1 MSHTAPLLHM
11 EGICKS
17 FGSAQVLREVDL
29 RLDAGEVLAL
39 LGANGAGKSTL
50 VKILCGVYSRDAGT
64 VRLDDQAVRYD
75 RPEEAIAH
83 GVRFLP
89 QEVSILPDLTV
100 AENILIADLPLK
112 RSWLGKQVD
121 RLELRAK
128 AQALLDRLGCDL
140 DLDAPVHQLSAPHK
154 RLVEIARAL
163 AGQARVIVMDEPTA
177 SLADREV
184 QALFAVVERLK
195 AQQIGIIYISHYLD
209 EVFEIADRITV
220 LRDGLNAGDFAT
232 ATASRREV
240 LDAMLGTT
248 VDELYPPRGA
258 SIGEVALEVEN
269 LSLTSTSSVGSP
281 GALDGVSFALHR
293 GEILGVFGLL
303 GSGID
308 QLGRAI
314 YGALGPL
321 PGARIA
327 LGGAPYIPTDPRQ
340 GRDAGIGFVA
350 AERQREGI
358 VPDLG
363 VRANITLPFI
373 DRFVHL
379 FSVSKP
385 REVSHAQSWIDR
397 LGIRA
402 AHLDQ
407 PLRLLSGGNQQ
418 KACLA
423 RWLVEGLKVLILEEP
438 TRGVDVGARHELY
451 LALRQWTQQGLAVL
465 LISSDAEEVAGVC
478 DRSIVLDRGRVSSR
492 FSGGAAPADLLHT
505 PTAKDHP

>member
-1 MSHTAPLLHM
+1 MTTAPPLLAL

-29 RLDAGEVLAL
+29 HLGAGEVLAL

-50 VKILCGVYSRDAGT
+50 VKILCGVYRRDAGA
-64 VRLDDQAVRYD
+64 VRLDGQEVHLT

-89 QEVSILPDLTV
+89 QEVSILPDLSV

-112 RSWLGKQVD
+112 RTWRGQEVD
-121 RLELRAK
+121 RPALREKALE
-128 AQALLDRLGCDL
+128 LLDRLGCDL
-140 DLDAPVHQLSAPHK
+140 DPDQPVHRLSSPHK

-163 AGQARVIVMDEPTA
+163 AGQARIIVMDEPTA
-177 SLADREV
+177 ALTEREA
-184 QALFAVVERLK
+184 QALFAVVERLV

-209 EVFEIADRITV
+209 EVFAISDRIAV
-220 LRDGLNAGDFAT
+220 LRDGLNAGNFAT
-232 ATASRREV
+232 SSAARPEV
-240 LDAMLGTT
+240 LDAMLGTS
-248 VDELYPPRGA
+248 VDELYPPRGEPA
-258 SIGEVALEVEN
+258 EEVALEVKN
-269 LSLTSTSSVGSP
+269 LSLP
-281 GALDGVSFALHR
+281 GALDDVSFAIHR

-308 QLGRAI
+308 QVGRAI

-321 PGARIA
+321 PGTRIT
-327 LGGAPYIPTDPRQ
+327 LGGTPYAPKNPRQ

-363 VRANITLPFI
+363 VSANITLPFI
-373 DRFVHL
+373 DRFVH
-379 FSVSKP
+379 FAAISRP
-385 REVSHAQSWIDR
+385 REQAHAQSWIDR
-397 LGIRA
+397 LSIHA
-402 AHLDQ
+402 THLDQ

-418 KACLA
+418 KVCLA
-423 RWLVEGLKVLILEEP
+423 RWLVEGLAVLILEEP
-438 TRGVDVGARHELY
+438 TRGVDLGARHQLY
-451 LALRQWTQQGLAVL
+451 LALRQWTAKGLAVL

-478 DRSIVLDRGRVSSR
+478 DRAIVLDRGRVSGR
-492 FSGGAAPADLLHT
+492 FAGGASPADLLHA
-505 PTAKDHP
+505 PSAKAPS

>member
-1 MSHTAPLLHM
+1 MGHTAPLLQM
-11 EGICKS
+11 AGICKS

-64 VRLDDQAVRYD
+64 VRLADQAVRYD

-89 QEVSILPDLTV
+89 QEVSVLPDLTV

-112 RSWLGKQVD
+112 RSWLSREVD
-121 RLELRAK
+121 RTALRAK
-128 AQALLDRLGCDL
+128 ARALLDRLGCDL
-140 DLDAPVHQLSAPHK
+140 DPDAPVHQLSAPHK

-177 SLADREV
+177 ALADREV

-232 ATASRREV
+232 ATASRRDV

-258 SIGEVALEVEN
+258 SIGEVALKVEN
-269 LSLTSTSSVGSP
+269 LSLTSASSVGPP
-281 GALDGVSFALHR
+281 GALDSVSFAIHQ

-314 YGALGPL
+314 YGRTRVRCPAHAL
-321 PGARIA
+321 RS
-327 LGGAPYIPTDPRQ
+327 
-340 GRDAGIGFVA
+340 
-350 AERQREGI
+350 
-358 VPDLG
+358 G
-363 VRANITLPFI
+363 VRPIF
-373 DRFVHL
+373 
-379 FSVSKP
+379 
-385 REVSHAQSWIDR
+385 R
-397 LGIRA
+397 LIR
-402 AHLDQ
+402 
-407 PLRLLSGGNQQ
+407 
-418 KACLA
+418 
-423 RWLVEGLKVLILEEP
+423 
-438 TRGVDVGARHELY
+438 VGAATR
-451 LALRQWTQQGLAVL
+451 AL
-465 LISSDAEEVAGVC
+465 
-478 DRSIVLDRGRVSSR
+478 VSSPPNASAR
-492 FSGGAAPADLLHT
+492 ASSPISASAPISPCPLSTVSCACFPCPNPAKQAT
-505 PTAKDHP
+505 RKAGSTA

>member
-1 MSHTAPLLHM
+1 MGHTAPLLQM
-11 EGICKS
+11 AGIGKS

-50 VKILCGVYSRDAGT
+50 VKILCGVYRRDAGT
-64 VRLDDQAVRYD
+64 IRLNDQAVRYD

-89 QEVSILPDLTV
+89 QEVSVLPDLTV
-100 AENILIADLPLK
+100 AENILITDLPLK
-112 RSWLGKQVD
+112 RSCRVD
-121 RLELRAK
+121 RPALH
-128 AQALLDRLGCDL
+128 AQARALLDRLGCDL
-140 DLDAPVHQLSAPHK
+140 APDALVHRLSAPHK

-163 AGQARVIVMDEPTA
+163 AGQARIIVMDEPTA
-177 SLADREV
+177 ALADREV
-184 QALFAVVERLK
+184 QTLFAVIERLK
-195 AQQIGIIYISHYLD
+195 EQQIGVIYISHYLD
-209 EVFEIADRITV
+209 EVFAIADRITV
-220 LRDGLNAGDFAT
+220 LRDGLNAGDFAP

-248 VDELYPPRGA
+248 VDELYPPHGA
-258 SIGEVALEVEN
+258 PVGEVALEVEN
-269 LSLTSTSSVGSP
+269 LSLP
-281 GALDGVSFALHR
+281 DALDSVSFALHR
-293 GEILGVFGLL
+293 GEIFGVFGLL

-321 PGARIA
+321 PGARLT
-327 LGGAPYIPTDPRQ
+327 LGGAPYRPTNPRR

-373 DRFVHL
+373 DRFVRL

-385 REVSHAQSWIDR
+385 REASHAQSWIDR
-397 LGIRA
+397 LGIRT

-418 KACLA
+418 KVCLA
-423 RWLVEGLKVLILEEP
+423 RWLVEDLAVLILEEP
-438 TRGVDVGARHELY
+438 TRGVDLGARRELY
-451 LALRQWTQQGLAVL
+451 LALRQWSQRGLAVL

-478 DRSIVLDRGRVSSR
+478 DRSIVLDRGRVASR

-505 PTAKDHP
+505 PTAKDYL

>member
-1 MSHTAPLLHM
+1 MDHTAPLLQM
-11 EGICKS
+11 AGICKS

-128 AQALLDRLGCDL
+128 ARALLDRLGCDL
-140 DLDAPVHQLSAPHK
+140 DPDAPVHQLSAPHK

-269 LSLTSTSSVGSP
+269 LSLP
-281 GALDGVSFALHR
+281 GALDGVSLRSTEAKFSASSACSARGLTNLAGPSTARWGRCPAHALR
-293 GEILGVFGLL
+293 
-303 GSGID
+303 S
-308 QLGRAI
+308 RARPI
-314 YGALGPL
+314 SPRTR
-321 PGARIA
+321 AR
-327 LGGAPYIPTDPRQ
+327 
-340 GRDAGIGFVA
+340 A
-350 AERQREGI
+350 AT
-358 VPDLG
+358 
-363 VRANITLPFI
+363 RA
-373 DRFVHL
+373 
-379 FSVSKP
+379 SVSSP
-385 REVSHAQSWIDR
+385 LNASA
-397 LGIRA
+397 RA
-402 AHLDQ
+402 SSPTSASVPISPC
-407 PLRLLSGGNQQ
+407 PLSTASC
-418 KACLA
+418 ACS
-423 RWLVEGLKVLILEEP
+423 P
-438 TRGVDVGARHELY
+438 
-451 LALRQWTQQGLAVL
+451 
-465 LISSDAEEVAGVC
+465 C
-478 DRSIVLDRGRVSSR
+478 PSR
-492 FSGGAAPADLLHT
+492 
-505 PTAKDHP
+505 AK

>member
-1 MSHTAPLLHM
+1 M
-11 EGICKS
+11 
-17 FGSAQVLREVDL
+17 
-29 RLDAGEVLAL
+29 
-39 LGANGAGKSTL
+39 
-50 VKILCGVYSRDAGT
+50 
-64 VRLDDQAVRYD
+64 
-75 RPEEAIAH
+75 
-83 GVRFLP
+83 
-89 QEVSILPDLTV
+89 
-100 AENILIADLPLK
+100 
-112 RSWLGKQVD
+112 
-121 RLELRAK
+121 
-128 AQALLDRLGCDL
+128 
-140 DLDAPVHQLSAPHK
+140 
-154 RLVEIARAL
+154 
-163 AGQARVIVMDEPTA
+163 
-177 SLADREV
+177 
-184 QALFAVVERLK
+184 
-195 AQQIGIIYISHYLD
+195 
-209 EVFEIADRITV
+209 
-220 LRDGLNAGDFAT
+220 
-232 ATASRREV
+232 
-240 LDAMLGTT
+240 
-248 VDELYPPRGA
+248 
-258 SIGEVALEVEN
+258 
-269 LSLTSTSSVGSP
+269 P
-281 GALDGVSFALHR
+281 GALDNVSFAIHR

-321 PGARIA
+321 PNARIA
-327 LGGAPYIPTDPRQ
+327 LGGAPYTPTNPRR

-373 DRFVHL
+373 DRFVRL

-385 REVSHAQSWIDR
+385 REASHAQSWIDR

-423 RWLVEGLKVLILEEP
+423 RWLVEDLAVLILEEP
-438 TRGVDVGARHELY
+438 TRGVDLGARHELY

-505 PTAKDHP
+505 PTAKAPQ

>member
-1 MSHTAPLLHM
+1 MGHTASLLQM
-11 EGICKS
+11 AGICKS

-64 VRLDDQAVRYD
+64 VRLSDQAVRYD

-89 QEVSILPDLTV
+89 QEVSVLPDLTV

-121 RLELRAK
+121 RPALRAK
-128 AQALLDRLGCDL
+128 AQVLLDRLGCDL
-140 DLDAPVHQLSAPHK
+140 DLDTPVHQLSAPHK

-232 ATASRREV
+232 DSASRREV

-248 VDELYPPRGA
+248 VDELYPPQGA
-258 SIGEVALEVEN
+258 STGEVALEVEN
-269 LSLTSTSSVGSP
+269 LSLP
-281 GALDGVSFALHR
+281 GALDGVSFALHQ

-327 LGGAPYIPTDPRQ
+327 LGGAPYIPANPRQ

-363 VRANITLPFI
+363 VSANITLPFI
-373 DRFVHL
+373 DRFVRL

-385 REVSHAQSWIDR
+385 REASHAQSWIDR

-423 RWLVEGLKVLILEEP
+423 RWLVDGLKVLILEEP

-478 DRSIVLDRGRVSSR
+478 DRSIVLDRGRVSSH

-505 PTAKDHP
+505 PTAKDLP

>member
-1 MSHTAPLLHM
+1 
-11 EGICKS
+11 
-17 FGSAQVLREVDL
+17 
-29 RLDAGEVLAL
+29 
-39 LGANGAGKSTL
+39 
-50 VKILCGVYSRDAGT
+50 
-64 VRLDDQAVRYD
+64 
-75 RPEEAIAH
+75 
-83 GVRFLP
+83 
-89 QEVSILPDLTV
+89 
-100 AENILIADLPLK
+100 
-112 RSWLGKQVD
+112 
-121 RLELRAK
+121 
-128 AQALLDRLGCDL
+128 
-140 DLDAPVHQLSAPHK
+140 
-154 RLVEIARAL
+154 
-163 AGQARVIVMDEPTA
+163 
-177 SLADREV
+177 
-184 QALFAVVERLK
+184 
-195 AQQIGIIYISHYLD
+195 
-209 EVFEIADRITV
+209 
-220 LRDGLNAGDFAT
+220 
-232 ATASRREV
+232 
-240 LDAMLGTT
+240 
-248 VDELYPPRGA
+248 
-258 SIGEVALEVEN
+258 
-269 LSLTSTSSVGSP
+269 
-281 GALDGVSFALHR
+281 
-293 GEILGVFGLL
+293 VFGLL

-327 LGGAPYIPTDPRQ
+327 LGGAPYIPANPRQ

-373 DRFVHL
+373 DRFVRL

-385 REVSHAQSWIDR
+385 REASHAQSWIDR

-451 LALRQWTQQGLAVL
+451 LALRQWTQKGLAVL

-478 DRSIVLDRGRVSSR
+478 DRFIVLDRGRVSSR
-492 FSGGAAPADLLHT
+492 FSGGVAPADLLHT

>member
-1 MSHTAPLLHM
+1 MGHTAPLLQM
-11 EGICKS
+11 AGICKS
-17 FGSAQVLREVDL
+17 FGRAQVLREVDL

-50 VKILCGVYSRDAGT
+50 VKILCGVYRRDAGT
-64 VRLDDQAVRYD
+64 VRLNDHAVRYD
-75 RPEEAIAH
+75 QPEAAIAH

-89 QEVSILPDLTV
+89 QEVSVLPDLTV

-112 RSWLGKQVD
+112 RSGGVD
-121 RLELRAK
+121 RPALHTQAR
-128 AQALLDRLGCDL
+128 ALLDRLGCDL
-140 DLDAPVHQLSAPHK
+140 DPDALVQRLSAPHK

-163 AGQARVIVMDEPTA
+163 AGQARIIVMDEPTA
-177 SLADREV
+177 ALADREV
-184 QALFAVVERLK
+184 QTLFAVIERLK
-195 AQQIGIIYISHYLD
+195 EQQIGIIYISHYLD
-209 EVFEIADRITV
+209 EVFAIADRIAV
-220 LRDGLNAGDFAT
+220 LRDGLNAGDFAP
-232 ATASRREV
+232 AVASRREV

-258 SIGEVALEVEN
+258 HGGEVALEVEN
-269 LSLTSTSSVGSP
+269 LSLP
-281 GALDGVSFALHR
+281 DALDSVSFALHR
-293 GEILGVFGLL
+293 GEIFGVFGLL

-321 PGARIA
+321 PGTRLTLA
-327 LGGAPYIPTDPRQ
+327 GVPYLPTNPRR

-363 VRANITLPFI
+363 VRANIALPFI
-373 DRFVHL
+373 DHFVRL

-385 REVSHAQSWIDR
+385 REASHAQRWVDR
-397 LGIRA
+397 LGIRT

-418 KACLA
+418 KVCLA
-423 RWLVEGLKVLILEEP
+423 RWLVEDLAVLILEEP
-438 TRGVDVGARHELY
+438 TRGVDVGARHALY
-451 LALRQWTQQGLAVL
+451 LALRQWSQRGLAVL

-478 DRSIVLDRGRVSSR
+478 DRSIVLDRGRVASR
-492 FSGGAAPADLLHT
+492 FSGGAAPADLLHI
-505 PTAKDHP
+505 PPAKDYL

>member
-1 MSHTAPLLHM
+1 MGHTAPLLQM
-11 EGICKS
+11 AGICKS
-17 FGSAQVLREVDL
+17 FGSTQVLREVEL

-50 VKILCGVYSRDAGT
+50 VKILCGVYRRDAGT
-64 VRLDDQAVRYD
+64 IRRDGRAVRYD
-75 RPEEAIAH
+75 QPEEAIAH

-89 QEVSILPDLTV
+89 QEVSVLPDLTV
-100 AENILIADLPLK
+100 AENILIADLPIK
-112 RSWLGKQVD
+112 RSWLGKKVD
-121 RLELRAK
+121 RTALHT
-128 AQALLDRLGCDL
+128 QARTLLDRLGCDL
-140 DLDAPVHQLSAPHK
+140 DPNALVHRLSAPHK

-163 AGQARVIVMDEPTA
+163 AGQARIIVMDEPTA
-177 SLADREV
+177 ALADREV
-184 QALFAVVERLK
+184 QTLFTVIERLK
-195 AQQIGIIYISHYLD
+195 QQQIGIIYISHYLD

-258 SIGEVALEVEN
+258 HVGEVALEVEN
-269 LSLTSTSSVGSP
+269 LSLP
-281 GALDGVSFALHR
+281 DALDNVSFALHR
-293 GEILGVFGLL
+293 GEIFGVFGLL

-321 PGARIA
+321 PDARLTLA
-327 LGGAPYIPTDPRQ
+327 GVPYLPTNPRR

-373 DRFVHL
+373 DHFVRL
-379 FSVSKP
+379 FAVSKP
-385 REVSHAQSWIDR
+385 REASHAQSWIDR
-397 LGIRA
+397 LGIRTD
-402 AHLDQ
+402 HLDQ

-418 KACLA
+418 KVCLA
-423 RWLVEGLKVLILEEP
+423 RWLVEDLAVLILEEP
-438 TRGVDVGARHELY
+438 TRGVDLGARHELY
-451 LALRQWTQQGLAVL
+451 LALRQWSQRGLAVL

-478 DRSIVLDRGRVSSR
+478 DRSIVLDRGRVASR

-505 PTAKDHP
+505 PTAKDHL